1 MLLHTKKGTTP
12 CIFGFVEKHR
22 WLNACAQQLIER
34 LIYAEGVENGLEFT
48 IVRLFSWIGPMMD
61 FILGIDGPS
70 EGVSRVIYPSSFRDL
85 SCFSFTS
92 NFTECYFTND
102 FCFRCTQNLLRREPL
117 KLVDGGES
125 QKTFIYI
132 HQGSY

>member
-1 MLLHTKKGTTP
+1 
-12 CIFGFVEKHR
+12 
-22 WLNACAQQLIER
+22 
-34 LIYAEGVENGLEFT
+34 
-48 IVRLFSWIGPMMD
+48 MMD